1 MRLIFLFLLWN
12 VQLAVLLQKCCDE
25 GSFLVRNNSRYF
37 CADDAER
44 RVQINTFEDGFLAK
58 NSSGADGFCF
68 DGADQIT
75 RYKVR
80 NQTVVEERPISV
92 NFYPKCCPLN
102 HYYSSKMHGCVF
114 KNNLDRSFIK
124 QNFVKVGLPHCR
136 VLVDYHLQSE
146 KHYYRIELDTL
157 HIDAEDIKY
166 HSNNYCVDLNEDNR
180 LMARGCHEDLDVCEE
195 TKCLH
200 KCCPDGQSFV
210 NGQNCKNTYSQGM
223 NLSFSERIR
232 NATGKKMVENVPNYS
247 NFERW
252 ANSFTLFSYP
262 RAHRCQKNSGSDSN
276 YSFCRRYWSF
286 FSVIFENNFF

>member
-1 MRLIFLFLLWN
+1 MQLTLFFLLWN
-12 VQLAVLLQKCCDE
+12 VRFVVLFQKCCDE
-25 GSFLVRNNSRYF
+25 KSFLVNNNSRYF
-37 CADDAER
+37 CTEDTDR
-44 RVQINTFEDGFLAK
+44 RMEINTFENNFLAK
-58 NSSGADGFCF
+58 NVTGVDTYCF

-80 NQTVVEERPISV
+80 NQTVIEERPISV

-102 HYYSSKMHGCVF
+102 HYYNSKIHGCVF

-124 QNFVKVGLPHCR
+124 QNYIKVGLPHCR
-136 VLVDYHLQSE
+136 ILVDYHLQSE

-166 HSNNYCVDLNEDNR
+166 HQDKYCIDLNEDNL
-180 LMARGCHEDLDVCEE
+180 LMARGCHEDSDICKE

-210 NGQNCKNTYSQGM
+210 NGQNCKNTYTYGM

-232 NATGKKMVENVPNYS
+232 NSKGNKILIKLE
-247 NFERW
+247 
-252 ANSFTLFSYP
+252 
-262 RAHRCQKNSGSDSN
+262 KN
-276 YSFCRRYWSF
+276 
-286 FSVIFENNFF
+286 